1 MAPGSLGS
9 SSDAKAW
16 CRPPAFLSDPSRR
29 GRRFLGAR
37 IQPLGRGQKNNVLN
51 LTLPWPRGGAC
62 LEAEL
67 LRQMPT
73 GLGVPGLPQRPGEG
87 RRPQD
92 DLSPEWRPSGNT
104 GPASAGLP
112 ATRVTRGR
120 SCPLQDCG
128 LPQDRAWPGV
138 PVTLGP
144 TPLPCREPPSAPG
157 GWSRRPSE
165 QHELAGQCPLNTTQ
179 SWGKSPHV
187 STQPSANTP

>member
-16 CRPPAFLSDPSRR
+16 RQPPAFLSDPSRR

-37 IQPLGRGQKNNVLN
+37 IQPLGRGQKSNVLN

-112 ATRVTRGR
+112 ATRATRGR

-144 TPLPCREPPSAPG
+144 NPSPAESPPRPQGDGAGAPLSSMSSLGSAP
-157 GWSRRPSE
+157 
-165 QHELAGQCPLNTTQ
+165 
-179 SWGKSPHV
+179 
-187 STQPSANTP
+187 